1 MATFSPQEWEAY
13 ERAKMAEQDARGAL
27 AVARQ
32 EGTEEGHK
40 SGLAEGHK
48 VGLVE
53 GKRDALLRL
62 LARTGLVLTQ
72 EDQERIAACID
83 LATLDRWF
91 DNALGAKTTASV
103 FS

>member
-1 MATFSPQEWEAY
+1 
-13 ERAKMAEQDARGAL
+13 MAEQDVRGAL

-32 EGTEEGHK
+32 EGAE
-40 SGLAEGHK
+40 SGLAEG
-48 VGLVE
+48 LAQ

-62 LARTGLVLTQ
+62 LARAGLVLMQ
-72 EDQERIAACID
+72 EEHERIAACTD

-91 DNALGAKTTASV
+91 DNALGAKTAADV